1 VAVEVVVVEV
11 VEAVVNN
18 SYHHNRMNSSTHFF
32 LLYILIC
39 CSIILLFYFIFKR
52 SEVPRTGT
60 LTKIPTP
67 YEFLR
72 RKMNKGIPGMDKTEV
87 GKSLSMPD
95 PLRRKM
101 NKGVPGNSERGK
113 PLPAPKMPVAPVPL
127 IVRV

>member
-1 VAVEVVVVEV
+1 
-11 VEAVVNN
+11 
-18 SYHHNRMNSSTHFF
+18 MNPSTHFF

-39 CSIILLFYFIFKR
+39 LSLGLLFSYLFKR
-52 SEVPRTGT
+52 SEVHPNR
-60 LTKIPTP
+60 LTTKKTTP

-72 RKMNKGIPGMDKTEV
+72 KKMNKNIPGIGKTEV
-87 GKSLSMPD
+87 GKPLSMPDD

-101 NKGVPGNSERGK
+101 NKSEVEKPFSMPYDFLRKKMNKGVSEDPSELGK

>member
-1 VAVEVVVVEV
+1 MEVEVAWVEVVV
-11 VEAVVNN
+11 VVNN
-18 SYHHNRMNSSTHFF
+18 SYHHNRMNPTTHFF
-32 LLYILIC
+32 LLYIIIC
-39 CSIILLFYFIFKR
+39 FSIILLFYFLFKR

-87 GKSLSMPD
+87 GKPLSMSD
-95 PLRRKM
+95 PLRRKV
-101 NKGVPGNSERGK
+101 NKGVSDSSELGK